1 MSRFQ
6 KRIKILPG
14 VRLNLSKSG
23 ASFSF
28 GGRGLT
34 YNSRGK
40 ATIGLPG
47 TGLSHSFTPGNG
59 SPKQV
64 KAGSK
69 NQEPAA
75 LPLGCGFLALLIGA
89 FIPGLTLVGV
99 PLVIWS
105 YEKRIKTYLASGIAN
120 PSDNSEGLNQ
130 VLIGGAFGLLGIF
143 LPIVSLLSLVLI
155 ANGYENR
162 IIQLKAD

>member
-6 KRIKILPG
+6 KRIRVFPG

-28 GGRGLT
+28 VGRGLT

-59 SPKQV
+59 SPRQGKVLSKQ
-64 KAGSK
+64 K
-69 NQEPAA
+69 EPAA
-75 LPLGCGFLALLIGA
+75 LPLGCGYLALLIGA
-89 FIPGLTLVGV
+89 LVPGMTLVGV
-99 PLVIWS
+99 PLVIWA
-105 YEKRIKTYLASGIAN
+105 YERRIKTYLASGIAK
-120 PSDNSEGLNQ
+120 PSDNTEGLNQ
-130 VLIGGAFGLLGIF
+130 LLIGAAFGLVGIF
-143 LPIVSLLSLVLI
+143 LPFVSLISLILI
-155 ANGYENR
+155 ANVYENR
-162 IIQLKAD
+162 IIEMTAD

>member
-6 KRIKILPG
+6 KRIRILPG

-47 TGLSHSFTPGNG
+47 TGLSHSFTPGSG
-59 SPKQV
+59 SPRQEKALSKQ
-64 KAGSK
+64 K
-69 NQEPAA
+69 EPAA
-75 LPLGCGFLALLIGA
+75 LPLGCGYLALLIGA
-89 FIPGLTLVGV
+89 FIPGMTIVGV
-99 PLVIWS
+99 PLVVWA
-105 YEKRIKTYLASGIAN
+105 YEKRIKVYLASGIAKT
-120 PSDNSEGLNQ
+120 PKDSEGLNQ
-130 VLIGGAFGLLGIF
+130 VLVGAGFGVIGLF
-143 LPIVSLLSLVLI
+143 LPFVSLLSLILI

-162 IIQLKAD
+162 IIQMKAD